1 MKLIWRI
8 FSRLLASLLSVL
20 LFLSIILIPFISFIT
35 DTTEPSKLVD
45 LIFTS
50 GILDQLSAPS
60 SGHHN
65 ILLSNGTADT
75 GSNPELDKLI
85 DTFKDMLSKGE
96 MTAKELIFALND
108 KLNRGEL
115 DATTLTKTLQEL
127 INSGAVDAKQM
138 LSALGF
144 PDALYQALFASENS
158 IDLSSLVNTFQ
169 VLMTSGLLDVD
180 TLLEEIGIPADTPID
195 TEEIMKKLAKSE
207 AAKELIATY
216 TEDVLNAATGVD
228 NVPGLTADTVLDILQ
243 PHMEEIANI
252 VKDSIPEDVEIDS
265 EKLESAINKAA
276 STVLPSLVDA
286 LPSAEN
292 MANTIIDQENPA
304 VVAIMDG
311 LKFVRSGYLRLA
323 AIGVAVVLSLL
334 IFLLRLPGFSG
345 LRWVGSEVLSGA
357 LVIGA
362 LAFFL
367 QTQQMIDI
375 LRSFVNEATVF
386 VAPLLSELSAAF
398 VPFAIIYGIAGLVLI
413 VSSKILD
420 ATFDRD

>member
-1 MKLIWRI
+1 
-8 FSRLLASLLSVL
+8 
-20 LFLSIILIPFISFIT
+20 
-35 DTTEPSKLVD
+35 
-45 LIFTS
+45 
-50 GILDQLSAPS
+50 
-60 SGHHN
+60 
-65 ILLSNGTADT
+65 
-75 GSNPELDKLI
+75 
-85 DTFKDMLSKGE
+85 
-96 MTAKELIFALND
+96 MTAQELIFALND